1 MEKGSPQIK
10 THKIRIKKPFLL
22 TRKEKIVCPFC
33 GNMEEFYEIV
43 ENATFYIYYM
53 QTENGTLE
61 PLEEEAEVLG
71 PVRFFC
77 GVCHSDITHLKK

>member
-1 MEKGSPQIK
+1 MEKGISHGK
-10 THKIRIKKPFLL
+10 THKIRIRKPFLL
-22 TRKEKIVCPFC
+22 PKKEKIVCPFC
-33 GNMEEFYEIV
+33 GNNEEFYEIV

-53 QTENGTLE
+53 QTEMGTLE

-71 PVRFFC
+71 PVRFYC

>member
-1 MEKGSPQIK
+1 MEKGIFQGK
-10 THKIRIKKPFLL
+10 THKIRIRKPFLL
-22 TRKEKIVCPFC
+22 PKKEKIVCPFC
-33 GNMEEFYEIV
+33 GNTEEFYEIV

-53 QTENGTLE
+53 QTEMGTLE

-71 PVRFFC
+71 PVRFYC

>member
-1 MEKGSPQIK
+1 MEKGMPQVK
-10 THKIRIKKPFLL
+10 THKIKVRKPFVLP
-22 TRKEKIVCPFC
+22 RKEKLVCPFC
-33 GNMEEFYEIV
+33 GNSEEFYEIV
-43 ENATFYIYYM
+43 ENANFYIYYM

-77 GVCHSDITHLKK
+77 GFCHSDLTHLKK

>member
-1 MEKGSPQIK
+1 MEKGVFQGK
-10 THKIRIKKPFLL
+10 THKIRIRKPFLL
-22 TRKEKIVCPFC
+22 PKKEKIVCPFC
-33 GNMEEFYEIV
+33 GNTEEFYEIV

-53 QTENGTLE
+53 QTEMGTLE

-71 PVRFFC
+71 PVRFYC

>member
-1 MEKGSPQIK
+1 MEKGISQVK
-10 THKIRIKKPFLL
+10 THKIKIRKPFLL
-22 TRKEKIVCPFC
+22 PRKEKIICPFC
-33 GNMEEFYEIV
+33 GNTEEFYEIV

-71 PVRFFC
+71 PVRFYC